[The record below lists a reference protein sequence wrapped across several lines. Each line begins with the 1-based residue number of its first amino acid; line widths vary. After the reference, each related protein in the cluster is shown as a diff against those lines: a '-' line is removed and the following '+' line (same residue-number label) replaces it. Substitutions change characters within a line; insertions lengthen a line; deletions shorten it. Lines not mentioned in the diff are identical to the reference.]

1 MGRVREVWIP
11 EKNPGT
17 ITKRRGLD
25 EGKVKMRC
33 FHKPLLNG
41 RYSIMGYPKTPLMSS
56 SSVRAKMGHE
66 GILTLLGSLDM
77 YNIRESTED
86 RNPTSL
92 AWMAS

>member
-1 MGRVREVWIP
+1 
-11 EKNPGT
+11 
-17 ITKRRGLD
+17 
-25 EGKVKMRC
+25 MRC

-41 RYSIMGYPKTPLMSS
+41 RYSIMGSPKIPLMSS

-77 YNIRESTED
+77 CNIRESTED